1 LALSRA
7 GLNRLTPYATA
18 ILLLAAN
25 APDIDVASA
34 AWGSL
39 AYLNYHRHLTHALIA
54 APFMA
59 LLPLLVVRPFARATF
74 KWRAAYLVSLIG
86 VVSHLALDLTNIY
99 GVRLLLPFSGR
110 WSRLDITPV
119 IDPWILGA
127 LILAVSATALSG
139 LIGSEIGEKPRP
151 GRLAATL
158 ALAFLL
164 LYNGARAI
172 LHQQTVAILDS
183 RVYSRFPSK
192 RVAALPREFNPLA
205 WRGLVE
211 SGSSYLRFNVDV
223 VGNFDPTDYH
233 EIRFPEDREAIQSAR
248 ETEVF
253 RDFLA
258 FSQFPAWT
266 VTPITEPSNG
276 FRVEATDLRFN
287 GGFTATAILD
297 AQRKVVRAWFEFL

>member
-1 LALSRA
+1 MSRA
-7 GLNRLTPYATA
+7 GLNRLTPHATA

-25 APDIDVASA
+25 VPDIDVASA

-39 AYLNYHRHLTHALIA
+39 AYLNYHRHLTHALVV
-54 APFMA
+54 APLMA
-59 LLPLLVVRPFARATF
+59 ILPLLIVRLFAPKAMR
-74 KWRAAYLVSLIG
+74 WWQAYLMSLAG
-86 VVSHLALDLTNIY
+86 VLSHLALDLTNVY
-99 GVRLLLPFSGR
+99 GVRLLLPFSAR
-110 WSRLDITPV
+110 WFRLDITHV

-139 LIGSEIGEKPRP
+139 LIGSEIGEKRRP
-151 GRLAATL
+151 GRVAATL

-164 LYNGARAI
+164 LYDGARAV
-172 LHQQTVAILDS
+172 LHQRALSTLDS
-183 RVYSRFPSK
+183 RVYSRSSPK
-192 RVAALPREFNPLA
+192 RVAAFPREFNPFA
-205 WRGLVE
+205 WRGVVE

-223 VGNFDPTDYH
+223 EGNFDPTDYR
-233 EIRFPEDREAIQSAR
+233 EIRFPEDGEAIRSAR

-266 VTPITEPSNG
+266 VTPVSEPANG

-287 GGFTATAILD
+287 GGFRATAILD
-297 AQRKVVRAWFEFL
+297 GQRKVVRAWFEFL